1 MPGVIWLMYLTRELS
16 KTGLENWVIASP
28 NLPDSRDIVVM
39 GFNNEELQQ
48 WKSGMQ
54 TGVEKN
60 DWVGLIK
67 HPKLRRIRKVPNDVH
82 IPVIIGL
89 GLENAVICAFNL
101 PYYGGSHT
109 LLLRVIDELHAL
121 PIERKHTNIVP
132 IVQSSGTGKSKTV
145 DEVAKM
151 RILFPLCIREHI
163 GEICF
168 AYPPTDRVVHD
179 HLLRAVGTKNVGKCK
194 QYFRSFLSALFT
206 LAHLQGQKLFPG
218 GKKVSYESMVMTF
231 RGFFAEPLQRIE
243 FYEAVVRKAQESPDT
258 TRTSVWNSLKELT
271 DGLKDRCVKWLPTTQ
286 CPILIS
292 IDEVHAVSSTL
303 FVVVLMIG
311 RTPFITLSTNL
322 SGIKETASSMRGRTL
337 PAPVT
342 ELPFDVYVINQPL
355 TPSQAT
361 LASVGSLGFTAKFGR
376 PLFYSSYLSRKD
388 LPNIVEGI
396 MRNVREKLSGRVWP
410 PTARVDTIDAS
421 SIAVLSV
428 RLHLDLSLATAYGK
442 PYEEELV
449 RNHLRLLYS
458 VHENRETFVTGTSP
472 EPLIAEASAQI
483 LNHSLMTHRFEND
496 GPYMDLWSL
505 LGKFV
510 DDGLASE
517 GAVVELIGRALSIS
531 AMDRAINRLS
541 EVCELKYQTPVAVT
555 DYYKALLTDEAW
567 DVLRQ
572 SLPANRARLNH
583 DSATKTFEDAFQDAY
598 FHFSHWA
605 KANDTFPLRDTL
617 AWALWLRGS
626 AVYLQPNQERTD
638 RMVPIYFSTR
648 GKVSPDTMSLNL
660 EQDRMG
666 PADPAN
672 IDIQSAEALQIFSH
686 EKLPYIAVVHRYA
699 VTKNQGIFVT
709 PTSYDLRRQTSNDSI
724 DSEESEAPRYQI
736 VLQGLSAYDITGT
749 TRTSIQ
755 AMINHV
761 QKSPISL
768 VYQLL
773 DGVQLQGT
781 EQLPALPPQARRGS
795 QHSLTRRIFL
805 VQVLPY
811 DCVK

>member
-1 MPGVIWLMYLTRELS
+1 MTWSYL
-16 KTGLENWVIASP
+16 I
-28 NLPDSRDIVVM
+28 DSICD
-39 GFNNEELQQ
+39 
-48 WKSGMQ
+48 
-54 TGVEKN
+54 
-60 DWVGLIK
+60 
-67 HPKLRRIRKVPNDVH
+67 P
-82 IPVIIGL
+82 
-89 GLENAVICAFNL
+89 AVIRAFNL

-163 GEICF
+163 GENCF

-179 HLLRAVGTKNVGKCK
+179 HLLHAVGTKHVGKCK

-206 LAHLQGQKLFPG
+206 LAHLQAQKLFPG
-218 GKKVSYESMVMTF
+218 DKKVSYESMVTTF

-243 FYEAVVRKAQESPDT
+243 FYEAVVQKAQESPDT

-292 IDEVHAVSSTL
+292 IDEVHVLYALRRGLDDWSDTLYSCMESVLNEGVSHDFAV
-303 FVVVLMIG
+303 
-311 RTPFITLSTNL
+311 ITLSTNL
-322 SGIKETASSMRGRTL
+322 SGIKETASSMCERTL

-355 TPSQAT
+355 TPGQAT

-496 GPYMDLWSL
+496 GPFMDLWGL

-605 KANDTFPLRDTL
+605 KANDTFPLRDTF

-626 AVYLQPNQERTD
+626 AVYLPPNQEPTD
-638 RMVPIYFSTR
+638 RMAPIYLSSR
-648 GKVSPDTMSLNL
+648 GKVSPDTMSVNL

-666 PADPAN
+666 PANPAN
-672 IDIQSAEALQIFSH
+672 VDIQSAEDLQIFSH

-724 DSEESEAPRYQI
+724 DSESEAPRYQI
-736 VLQGLSAYDITGT
+736 VLQGLSAYGNITGT

-761 QKSPISL
+761 QKVANRYS
-768 VYQLL
+768 
-773 DGVQLQGT
+773 
-781 EQLPALPPQARRGS
+781 LPASGWYTLAAAG
-795 QHSLTRRIFL
+795 
-805 VQVLPY
+805 
-811 DCVK
+811 